1 MVIKNKNE
9 FAELILEFC
18 LIDYWQNLKS
28 MKSWLVHWNELEC
41 SNPINIKIISIFK
54 RDYIDFSIL
63 G

>member
-41 SNPINIKIISIFK
+41 SNHHHLIFN
-54 RDYIDFSIL
+54 RDYTDFSIL

>member
-41 SNPINIKIISIFK
+41 SNHYHPIFK
-54 RDYIDFSIL
+54 RNYIDFSIL